1 MSGNEECMLNQI
13 TALFMTMRAW
23 DILDIL
29 VVTLFLYNL
38 YVLTVSYTHLTLP
51 TKA

>member
-1 MSGNEECMLNQI
+1 MFSQI

-29 VVTLFLYNL
+29 VVTLFLYNI
-38 YVLTVSYTHLTLP
+38 YIFYHKNTLCNIICSK
-51 TKA
+51 KAIDN